1 MLKDAEKF
9 LILFYSF
16 TDCYLQT
23 DTKLPLDTQAQTRQ
37 ELLEQELSEQDS
49 LQLTVNLLPDA
60 SDTTLNSDLIAD
72 PPCSDNLMNDA
83 SDQDKH
89 DDVHIDDSVSNISNV
104 TADDRVGFESKE
116 GSSIDDSLGDEL
128 VEVCDAACQT
138 EFTDSDAQSI
148 QSGSPQDQPIKSSQ
162 DSIDIIDSLPLPDV
176 CNRSLNKREAT
187 EAFLNATLQA
197 TMLRKP
203 DGASDPNLHKE
214 SLSHIDI
221 RQPDTATTQKVHSN
235 TLPHSTHLKS
245 PKPLSLPAEVK
256 ISSIDKPAIMDTVV
270 DEPQLQ
276 TIKLQPYLSSHKPMT
291 SRQPVSTLPK
301 PTSSITQPQK
311 SPLKQHSLPKPSSG
325 KTESRLKKP
334 ALVKQHSSDSPDSP
348 KSTSSPAKKSKGS
361 KLPSLKFSGKS
372 KESKSN
378 VPTTPTSKSSDSSKK
393 VWSLLYV
400 VFVVFHRGLIIRK
413 FFLAFQFVSTILY
426 FLVHKNLSEV

>member
-1 MLKDAEKF
+1 MDGK
-9 LILFYSF
+9 
-16 TDCYLQT
+16 LQ
-23 DTKLPLDTQAQTRQ
+23 LDSRANTRQ

-49 LQLTVNLLPDA
+49 LQLTVNLIPEA
-60 SDTTLNSDLIAD
+60 EFSVTSDLIAD

-83 SDQDKH
+83 SDQDRQ

-116 GSSIDDSLGDEL
+116 GSSIDDSLGEEM

-148 QSGSPQDQPIKSSQ
+148 QSGSPQDQPIKSSH
-162 DSIDIIDSLPLPDV
+162 DNLDFVDTLPEL
-176 CNRSLNKREAT
+176 NSGSLNKRDAT
-187 EAFLNATLQA
+187 EAFLQA

-214 SLSHIDI
+214 NSSPGDQRLTDSNTSKKI
-221 RQPDTATTQKVHSN
+221 HSN

-245 PKPLSLPAEVK
+245 PKPVSTATDVETNIAKP
-256 ISSIDKPAIMDTVV
+256 STTDTDKQ
-270 DEPQLQ
+270 ELQ
-276 TIKLQPYLSSHKPMT
+276 TIKLQPYLSSHKPLT
-291 SRQPVSTLPK
+291 SRHTVSTLPK
-301 PTSSITQPQK
+301 PTTTSHSQSQK
-311 SPLKQHSLPKPSSG
+311 SPAKQNSLPKPSSA
-325 KTESRLKKP
+325 KTDSKLRIP
-334 ALVKQHSSDSPDSP
+334 ALVQQHSSDSPDSP

-378 VPTTPTSKSSDSSKK
+378 LPTTPTTKSSDSSKK
-393 VWSLLYV
+393 V
-400 VFVVFHRGLIIRK
+400 
-413 FFLAFQFVSTILY
+413 
-426 FLVHKNLSEV
+426 